1 MIRGDASSC
10 CSACRPPPYTRRHDG
25 DRTARERLAI
35 VEHRREASS
44 TAQSRAEQSRGRN
57 SVQNIPADV
66 VHGSGK
72 VNNVDKRLC
81 ARVVMAKRR
90 SGWTTGAQAK
100 SDRLSMI
107 DVKTIPSR

>member
-1 MIRGDASSC
+1 M
-10 CSACRPPPYTRRHDG
+10 
-25 DRTARERLAI
+25 
-35 VEHRREASS
+35 
-44 TAQSRAEQSRGRN
+44 
-57 SVQNIPADV
+57 QNIPADV